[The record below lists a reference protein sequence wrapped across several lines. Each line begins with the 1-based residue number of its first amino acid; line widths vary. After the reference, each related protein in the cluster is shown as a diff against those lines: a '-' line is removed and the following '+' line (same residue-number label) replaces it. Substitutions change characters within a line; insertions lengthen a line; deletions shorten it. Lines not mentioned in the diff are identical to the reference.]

1 MVAWGNRVG
10 VGWDRPALSAGMSPR
25 CRAGSA
31 RTGGAARWRAGCGAT
46 GPRAAHDKSRR
57 RARRCRRQPL
67 LADPRRLEL
76 VARLIRDR
84 HRPPGVRIE
93 GRIMTRAPRPGGGR
107 HNHPSGRS
115 TAARGTTPSAGTTRM
130 RPARGPRRRRRKGPR
145 PRAGHPRAGR
155 AARHRRPARAGGSA
169 GRWRHRRGPYERR
182 RRSPRRG
189 RATRWC
195 PVGAQG
201 PLQTR
206 GGRLTAQSRGPGP
219 PHRLPLTVDRGHG
232 HNRLVV
238 GPVVGPPH
246 RGPGPRACPPGPRPP
261 RTTGRPLYFC
271 QAHCPWQRGTG
282 ENTNTPAARGAPP
295 PGPHWTASTP
305 RGSNRCTINST
316 NDHAN
321 ASTGTPP
328 PRKPTHTTRR
338 TPYEKPKAL

>member
-219 PHRLPLTVDRGHG
+219 PHRRPLTVDRGHG
-232 HNRLVV
+232 LV
-238 GPVVGPPH
+238 
-246 RGPGPRACPPGPRPP
+246 PRAPALQEPLGAPSTSARPTAPGSAAQA
-261 RTTGRPLYFC
+261 RTPTPLLREALPHQDPTGRHQPH
-271 QAHCPWQRGTG
+271 ADPTG
-282 ENTNTPAARGAPP
+282 ARSTQP
-295 PGPHWTASTP
+295 TTTQTP
-305 RGSNRCTINST
+305 RQE
-316 NDHAN
+316 
-321 ASTGTPP
+321 TPP
-328 PRKPTHTTRR
+328 EEAHTHHTSH
-338 TPYEKPKAL
+338 AL